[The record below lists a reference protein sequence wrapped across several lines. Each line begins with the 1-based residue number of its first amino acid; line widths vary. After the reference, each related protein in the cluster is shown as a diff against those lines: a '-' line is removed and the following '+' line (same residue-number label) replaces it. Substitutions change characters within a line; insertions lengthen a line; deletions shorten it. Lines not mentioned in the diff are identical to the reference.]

1 MIEQL
6 YTWAQEHLPLL
17 VGGAGVAILAFK
29 DKAAAF
35 FADLKLPTLK
45 ADDHQW
51 WLAEAKRVDALAAKL
66 SEEGYPVAA
75 GHLRGDVKLAM
86 SRIAF
91 NLEVLEDE

>member
-6 YTWAQEHLPLL
+6 YTWAEPYAMYLG
-17 VGGAGVAILAFK
+17 VAGVALLAFK
-29 DKAAAF
+29 DKAAAL
-35 FADLKLPTLK
+35 FANLKLPAFNT
-45 ADDHQW
+45 DNHQW

>member
-6 YTWAQEHLPLL
+6 YNWAEPYAMYLG
-17 VGGAGVAILAFK
+17 VAGVAILAFK

-66 SEEGYPVAA
+66 SEEGYPAAA

-91 NLEVLEDE
+91 NLEVIEDE